1 MGTKKRY
8 NMNKR
13 LMLFSSLFA
22 IGAGTVALADYRGDF
37 NHDGKFTI
45 ADVAAL
51 IETLGNTEML
61 KEAAALADVNAD
73 GICNTADVAALADL
87 VLGLGTPK
95 EMPVVD
101 PFDDTIIVTY
111 DGATATVTPLP
122 LDGSITATIS
132 GADVVINN
140 TIVDREITTI
150 LRGNSTAGSLVYNG
164 DYKTTLVLDGV
175 SLRGST
181 AEAVNVKCGKR
192 IALTLN
198 DGTTNTLEDA
208 TTDGGQ
214 KAAFYTK
221 GHLEVSGG
229 GALTLTGNVKHGL
242 ASKEYLQLK
251 KTAGTITVTSAAADG
266 IHAGQ
271 YFQQNGGVVSIAQI
285 GGDGIQAEATGKEGD
300 ELDGQLIVK
309 GGTLNITTTATD
321 VSALKSDSLLTLSGG
336 TFVLSTSGAGNKAIK
351 SKQEL
356 NISGGDFT
364 ITQSGKA
371 IVEAGDLGYVTAL
384 KGSDVAI
391 TGGNFTINTTGAGAR
406 GISAGNLIIDDAA
419 NIAIVNDGAAGT
431 ANDAIEVTEDSSS
444 SGGETDA
451 AKSYKV
457 YVSVPSTTSGGGQR
471 PGQTTS
477 NPWSTVY
484 LYKQDSSTSSGQ
496 ALQVATLTQKVTV
509 AGTTFY
515 VYDFGQSTSGTYYFG
530 APNYSSST
538 RPGSSGTSYT
548 IKSATFTGPTSGKD
562 VYYSISSSY
571 STSGTT
577 RTYSLSNVTTQYEG
591 GTMGSTTTSDSFT
604 AKGLKVD
611 GTAQLLGGTIN
622 IKMSGAGGKG
632 IKVEGNYIQGRDDS
646 SQSGSTGEEA
656 GPTLTV
662 ATTGSKYSAGGTS
675 SGGNNGG
682 WGGPGGFP
690 GEDSSGSSAKAI
702 KVGGAVTL
710 YGGTSEISTTS
721 DGAEGLESKVKALG
735 SITVK
740 GGQHYFHCYDDCI
753 NSAGGINFEGGTCVC
768 YAYGN
773 DAVDSNYGQSGAIV
787 IGDGNLL
794 TYTTKGS
801 PEEGLDC
808 DNNSYIRITG
818 AGNVVALGGAQGGGS
833 QSGIGSA
840 TQGYV
845 LSTSSLSLQ
854 PGRYYTLA
862 DASGT
867 NLFTFSVEAAFSSTM
882 SLITATGMKS
892 GSQYTLKYSTTA
904 PTDATTAF
912 HGFYLGSTAKGTTSV
927 ATLTAK

>member
-1 MGTKKRY
+1 MPFADYILLLRFIIKVLRIKIRY

-13 LMLFSSLFA
+13 IMIFPSLLA

-51 IETLGNTEML
+51 IETLGNSEIL
-61 KEAAALADVNAD
+61 EKSAELADVNAD
-73 GICNTADVAALADL
+73 GLCNTADVTALADL
-87 VLGLGTPK
+87 VLGLGTPQ
-95 EMPVVD
+95 EMPVAD
-101 PFDDTIIVTY
+101 PFDDTIIVTF
-111 DGATATVTPLP
+111 DGATASITPLP

-140 TIVDREITTI
+140 TITDREITTI

-164 DYKTTLVLDGV
+164 DYKTTIVLDGL
-175 SLRGST
+175 SLKGST
-181 AEAVNVKCGKR
+181 AEAVNIKCGKR

-198 DGTTNTLEDA
+198 DGTTNVLADA

-214 KAAFYTK
+214 KAALYTK

-229 GALTLTGNVKHGL
+229 GALNLTGNVKHGL
-242 ASKEYLQLK
+242 SSKEYLQLK
-251 KTAGTITVTSAAADG
+251 KTVGSITVTSAAADG

-271 YFQQNGGVVSIAQI
+271 YFQQNGGVVNIAQI
-285 GGDGIQAEATGKEGD
+285 GGDGIQAEATGEEGD
-300 ELDGQLIVK
+300 ELDGQMIIK
-309 GGTLNITTTATD
+309 GGTLNIQTTATD
-321 VSALKSDSLLTLSGG
+321 VSALKSDSLMTISGG

-356 NISGGDFT
+356 NVSGGDFT

-384 KGSDVAI
+384 KGSDVSI

-406 GISAGNLIIDDAA
+406 GIKAENLVVDAAA
-419 NIAIVNDGAAGT
+419 NISITNDGAAGT
-431 ANDAIEVTEDSSS
+431 ASDAIEVTVDSSS
-444 SGGETDA
+444 DNGEADVT
-451 AKSYKV
+451 KSYKV
-457 YVSVPSTTSGGGQR
+457 YVSVPSTTSGGNQR

-484 LYKQDSSTSSGQ
+484 LYKQDGT
-496 ALQVATLTQKVTV
+496 QVATLTQQVTV
-509 AGTTFY
+509 NNTLFY
-515 VYDFGQSTSGTYYFG
+515 VYDFTSSNSGTYYFG
-530 APNYSSST
+530 APNYSASSSRPGGSST
-538 RPGSSGTSYT
+538 TYT

-562 VYYSISSSY
+562 VYYAISSSY

-591 GTMGSTTTSDSFT
+591 GTVGSTSTSDSFT
-604 AKGLKVD
+604 AKGLKID

-632 IKVEGNYIQGRDDS
+632 IKVESDYVQGRED
-646 SQSGSTGEEA
+646 GS

-662 ATTGSKYSAGGTS
+662 ATTGSKYNGSGSS
-675 SGGNNGG
+675 SGGNTGG
-682 WGGPGGFP
+682 WGGPGG
-690 GEDSSGSSAKAI
+690 EDSGGSSAKAI
-702 KVGGAVTL
+702 KVTGTVAL
-710 YGGTSEISTTS
+710 NGGTSEISTTS

-787 IGDGNLL
+787 LSDGNLL
-794 TYTTKGS
+794 TYSTKGS

-818 AGNVVALGGAQGGGS
+818 TGNVVALGGAQGGGS
-833 QSGIGSA
+833 SSGIGSA

-845 LSTSSLSLQ
+845 LSTSSISLQ
-854 PGRYYTLA
+854 SGRYYTLA

-867 NLFTFSVEAAFSSTM
+867 NLFTFSVEAAFSSSM
-882 SLITATGMKS
+882 SLFTATGMKS
-892 GSQYTLKYSTTA
+892 GSQYTLKYATSA
-904 PTDATTAF
+904 PTSATTVF
-912 HGFYLGSTAKGTTSV
+912 HGFFLGSSAQGTTSV
-927 ATLTAK
+927 TSFTAK

>member
-1 MGTKKRY
+1 
-8 NMNKR
+8 MNKR
-13 LMLFSSLFA
+13 MMIFSSLLA
-22 IGAGTVALADYRGDF
+22 IGVGTVALADYRGDF
-37 NHDGKFTI
+37 DHDGKFTI

-51 IETLGNTEML
+51 IETLGNPEIL
-61 KEAAALADVNAD
+61 KEWAELADVNAD
-73 GICNTADVAALADL
+73 GQCNTADVTALADL
-87 VLGLGTPK
+87 TLGRGTPQ
-95 EMPVVD
+95 EMPVAA
-101 PFDDTIIVTY
+101 PFDDTIIVTF
-111 DGATATVTPLP
+111 DGATASITPLP

-140 TIVDREITTI
+140 TITDREITTI
-150 LRGNSTAGSLVYNG
+150 LRGSSTAGSLIYNG
-164 DYKTTLVLDGV
+164 DYKTTVVLDDV
-175 SLRGST
+175 SLKGST
-181 AEAVNVKCGKR
+181 AEAVNIKCGKR
-192 IALTLN
+192 ITLKLN
-198 DGTTNTLEDA
+198 DGTTNVLADA

-242 ASKEYLQLK
+242 SSKEYLQLK
-251 KTAGTITVTSAAADG
+251 KTVGSITVTSAAGDG

-271 YFQQNGGVVSIAQI
+271 YFQQNGGVVNITQI
-285 GGDGIQAEATGKEGD
+285 GGDGIQAEATGEEGD
-300 ELDGQLIVK
+300 ELDGQMIIK

-321 VSALKSDSLLTLSGG
+321 VSALKSDSLMTISGG
-336 TFVLSTSGAGNKAIK
+336 TFVLNTSGAGNKAIK

-356 NISGGDFT
+356 SVSSGDFS

-371 IVEAGDLGYVTAL
+371 IVEAGDFGYVTAL
-384 KGSDVAI
+384 KGSDVSI
-391 TGGNFTINTTGAGAR
+391 TGGNFIINTTGAGAR
-406 GISAGNLIIDDAA
+406 GIKAENLVVDAAA
-419 NIAIVNDGAAGT
+419 NISITNDGAAGT
-431 ANDAIEVTEDSSS
+431 ASDAIEVTEDSSS
-444 SGGETDA
+444 GSGDA
-451 AKSYKV
+451 DATKSYKV
-457 YVSVPSTTSGGGQR
+457 YVSVPSTTSGGGLR

-484 LYKQDSSTSSGQ
+484 LYKQEPSTNSGQ
-496 ALQVATLTQKVTV
+496 ALQVATLTQQVTV
-509 AGTTFY
+509 NNTKFY
-515 VYDFGQSTSGTYYFG
+515 VYDFGSSNSGTYYFG
-530 APNYSSST
+530 APNYSASSSRPGGSST
-538 RPGSSGTSYT
+538 TYT
-548 IKSATFTGPTSGKD
+548 IKSATFAGPTSGKD

-577 RTYSLSNVTTQYEG
+577 RTYSLSNVTTRYEG
-591 GTMGSTTTSDSFT
+591 GTVGSTSTSDSFT

-632 IKVEGNYIQGRDDS
+632 IKVEGDYIQGRED
-646 SQSGSTGEEA
+646 GS

-662 ATTGSKYSAGGTS
+662 ATTGSKYSAGGSS
-675 SGGNNGG
+675 SGGNTGG
-682 WGGPGGFP
+682 WGGPGGWG

-702 KVGGAVTL
+702 KATGTVTL

-735 SITVK
+735 SIAVK

-787 IGDGNLL
+787 LGDGNLL
-794 TYTTKGS
+794 TYSTKGS

-818 AGNVVALGGAQGGGS
+818 TGNVVALGGAQGGGS
-833 QSGIGSA
+833 SSGIGSA

-854 PGRYYTLA
+854 SGRYYTLA

-892 GSQYTLKYSTTA
+892 GSQYTLKYGTSA

-912 HGFYLGSTAKGTTSV
+912 HGFYLGSSAQGTTS
-927 ATLTAK
+927 ATSFTAK

>member
-1 MGTKKRY
+1 MTKRFFT
-8 NMNKR
+8 
-13 LMLFSSLFA
+13 LS
-22 IGAGTVALADYRGDF
+22 ALAVIGTGAVSFAKYRGDF
-37 NHDGKFTI
+37 NEDGFFTMS
-45 ADVAAL
+45 DVAAL
-51 IETLGNTEML
+51 IDILND
-61 KEAAALADVNAD
+61 EAKVAIAGDVADVNGD
-73 GICNTADVAALADL
+73 GLCNLTDVEALVDL
-87 VLGLGTPK
+87 VLGQGTPQ
-95 EMPVVD
+95 ELPIVD
-101 PFDDTIIVTY
+101 PFDDTIIITY
-111 DGATATVTPLP
+111 DGATASVSALP
-122 LDGSITATIS
+122 LDGSITATVN

-140 TIVDREITTI
+140 TVLDREITTI
-150 LRGNSTAGSLVYNG
+150 LRGQSDSGSLLYSG
-164 DYKTTLVLDGV
+164 DYKTTVVLDGV
-175 SLRGST
+175 SLKGST
-181 AEAVNVKCGKR
+181 AEAINIKCGKR
-192 IALTLN
+192 IALTLA
-198 DGTTNTLEDA
+198 DGTINTLEDA

-221 GHLEVSGG
+221 GHLEVSGT
-229 GALTLTGNVKHGL
+229 GALTLTGNIKHGL
-242 ASKEYLQLK
+242 ASKEYLQMK
-251 KTAGTITVTSAAADG
+251 KSVGTISIASAAGDG

-271 YFQQNGGVVSIAQI
+271 YYQQNGGVVNIDKI
-285 GGDGIQAEATGKEGD
+285 GGDGVQAEATGDEGD
-300 ELDGQLIVK
+300 ELDGQMIIK
-309 GGTLNITTTATD
+309 GGTLNITTSATD
-321 VSALKSDSLLTLSGG
+321 VSALKSDSLLTVTGG
-336 TFVLSTSGAGNKAIK
+336 TFVLNTSGAAGKAIK

-356 NISGGDFT
+356 SVSGGNFT
-364 ITQSGKA
+364 VTQSGKA
-371 IVEAGDLGYVTAL
+371 IVEAGDLGYVCAL
-384 KGSDVAI
+384 KGSDVSI

-406 GISAGNLIIDDAA
+406 GIKAENLVVDAAA
-419 NIAIVNDGAAGT
+419 NISITNDGAAGT
-431 ANDAIEVTEDSSS
+431 ANDAIEVTEDAS
-444 SGGETDA
+444 SGSSDA
-451 AKSYKV
+451 DASKSYKV

-484 LYKQDSSTSSGQ
+484 LYQQDGT
-496 ALQVATLTQKVTV
+496 QVATLTQRVTV
-509 AGTTFY
+509 NNTTFY
-515 VYDFGQSTSGTYYFG
+515 VYDFGSSNSSTYYFG
-530 APNYSSST
+530 APKYSSSSS
-538 RPGSSGTSYT
+538 RPGGSSTTYT
-548 IKSATFTGPTSGKD
+548 IKSTTFTGPTSGKD

-591 GTMGSTTTSDSFT
+591 GTAGSTSTSDSFT

-632 IKVEGNYIQGRDDS
+632 IKVEGNYIQGRED
-646 SQSGSTGEEA
+646 GS

-675 SGGNNGG
+675 SGGNTGG
-682 WGGPGGFP
+682 WGGPGGGFP

-702 KVGGAVTL
+702 KATGTVTL

-721 DGAEGLESKVKALG
+721 NGAEGLESKVKALG
-735 SITVK
+735 SIAVK

-787 IGDGNLL
+787 LGNGNLL

-818 AGNVVALGGAQGGGS
+818 TGNVVALGGAQGGGS
-833 QSGIGSA
+833 SSGIGSA

-845 LSTSSLSLQ
+845 LSTSSLPLQ
-854 PGRYYTLA
+854 SGRYYTLA

-892 GSQYTLKYSTTA
+892 GSQYTLKYGTSA

-912 HGFYLGSTAKGTTSV
+912 HGFYLGSTAQGATSV
-927 ATLTAK
+927 TTFTAK